1 MKYKNIRCLMRWFS
15 GHVNQFLCKAALFIL
30 QGLPTVFQKRTMHGS
45 YEKHKFISY
54 MIEVNL
60 NLIDELK
67 F

>member
-1 MKYKNIRCLMRWFS
+1 MVS
-15 GHVNQFLCKAALFIL
+15 GHANQFLCKAALFIL